1 MVYDHPRLAKMAKQG
16 GIKRQLV
23 LGAEKLSN
31 NQPAYLENA
40 VIDGY
45 CDGEEIVGGFGA
57 IGDGL

>member
-1 MVYDHPRLAKMAKQG
+1 LSVS
-16 GIKRQLV
+16 
-23 LGAEKLSN
+23 GAEKLSN

-40 VIDGY
+40 VVDGY